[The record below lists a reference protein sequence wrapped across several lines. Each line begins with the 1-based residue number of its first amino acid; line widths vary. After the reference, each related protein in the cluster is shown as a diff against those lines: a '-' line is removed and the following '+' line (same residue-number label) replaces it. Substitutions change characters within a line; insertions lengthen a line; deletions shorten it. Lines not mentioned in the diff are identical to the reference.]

1 MSEGYPP
8 LIRLYLRACLIE
20 AARPVVLRFDR
31 DGRLVETTGE
41 LAWYG
46 LDGADAADATANLR
60 DLFLGVGDNDVQVF
74 PQVEL
79 PNGRSVHLHR
89 VPDGGGYWVI
99 LLDASTDVARQR
111 AVQQL
116 GNEAELSGQ
125 EKSRALRRLKKVQGE
140 LEQQRSALEQSNA
153 LKTGLMATLSHDFRT
168 PLTAVLGYVHLLERR
183 VGAEP
188 GAAKAL
194 RAIKRAAIQLGALAE
209 NLLVYASDG
218 EGAPI
223 ELRPIDPRA
232 LAEEVRELYEPLTAE
247 RGLGFGVTGTLSA
260 EGLPASDWI
269 KLRQIIGNLVG
280 NAIKFTRA
288 GRIDVALDWDGQR
301 IAIAVRDTGPGIAPE
316 QQARVFEAFAR
327 LEGTSAPG
335 AGLGL
340 AIVRRLAQRLGGD
353 VSLESRVGE
362 GSCFRVEVPSMSDRL
377 RPSAS
382 APGAATEVVAGTR
395 ALVADDDP
403 DLRDLLKLVLEEA
416 GYEVET
422 ASSAND
428 ALDRATA
435 RPPDLLVIDV
445 QMPGLSGNTAVYRL
459 RAQGYTGRIVTLSGS
474 VVGDAREA
482 ALRAGADA
490 FLLKPVDLEMLL
502 RAAAGDRDG

>member
-8 LIRLYLRACLIE
+8 LIRMYLRACLVE

-31 DGRLVETTGE
+31 DGRLLDGSGE

-46 LDGADAADATANLR
+46 LDGDDGAAATAHLN
-60 DLFLGVGDNDVQVF
+60 DLFIGVGANEVQVF

-89 VPDGGGYWVI
+89 VPDGSGYWLIV
-99 LLDASTDVARQR
+99 LDASTDVARQR

-116 GNEAELSGQ
+116 GNEAELAGH

-232 LAEEVRELYEPLTAE
+232 LAEEVRELYEPLAAE

-260 EGLPASDWI
+260 DGLPASDWI

-280 NAIKFTRA
+280 NAIKFTAR
-288 GRIDVALDWDGQR
+288 GRIDVALEWDGKR
-301 IAIAVRDTGPGIAPE
+301 IGIEVRDTGPGIAPE

-327 LEGTSAPG
+327 VEGNAAPG

-340 AIVRRLAQRLGGD
+340 AIVRRLAQRLGGE
-353 VSLESRVGE
+353 VSLESTVGE
-362 GSCFRVEVPSMSDRL
+362 GSTFRVEVPSMSDRQ
-377 RPSAS
+377 RVPAS
-382 APGAATEVVAGTR
+382 AAGAPLPVVAGAR

-403 DLRDLLKLVLEEA
+403 DVRDLLKVVLEEA
-416 GYEVET
+416 GFAVDT
-422 ASSAND
+422 AGSANE
-428 ALDRATA
+428 ALERATA
-435 RPPDLLVIDV
+435 QPPDLLVIDV
-445 QMPGLSGNTAVYRL
+445 QMPGLSGNTAVFRL
-459 RAQGYTGRIVTLSGS
+459 RAQGFSGRVVTLSGS

-502 RAAAGDRDG
+502 RAATAGATR